1 MIKCKAYDVLYYINE
16 LEQENETLKQT
27 HDYDLKMIDEVK
39 SSSAKVL
46 QENRQLKEKYRVRS
60 KAYNAILLENAN
72 LEEQLKNEK
81 KIKIEHWKPTPD
93 DLLEMLNQELLNQ
106 LKQRDEVIDE
116 AINKC
121 ELEIRASSYQY
132 EKNHKQQELCYKV
145 AHERIMEILNN
156 KGDNK

>member
-1 MIKCKAYDVLYYINE
+1 MNE
-16 LEQENETLKQT
+16 MNRKSIFMTGLRNKVSYVFTNK
-27 HDYDLKMIDEVK
+27 DLKEVETIIDFY
-39 SSSAKVL
+39 
-46 QENRQLKEKYRVRS
+46 EK
-60 KAYNAILLENAN
+60 
-72 LEEQLKNEK
+72 
-81 KIKIEHWKPTPD
+81 H
-93 DLLEMLNQELLNQ
+93 

>member
-1 MIKCKAYDVLYYINE
+1 MIDKIIELFEKGYCNDCNE
-16 LEQENETLKQT
+16 LNCLGGEPSSKIVAKAIKKLQQENETLKQT

-39 SSSAKVL
+39 RNSAELL
-46 QENRQLKEKYRVRS
+46 QENRRLKE
-60 KAYNAILLENAN
+60 
-72 LEEQLKNEK
+72 
-81 KIKIEHWKPTPD
+81 
-93 DLLEMLNQELLNQ
+93 Q

-145 AHERIMEILNN
+145 AHERIMEILNKY
-156 KGDNK
+156 KGDKK

>member
-1 MIKCKAYDVLYYINE
+1 
-16 LEQENETLKQT
+16 
-27 HDYDLKMIDEVK
+27 MIDEVK
-39 SSSAKVL
+39 RNSAELL
-46 QENRQLKEKYRVRS
+46 QENRRLKE
-60 KAYNAILLENAN
+60 
-72 LEEQLKNEK
+72 
-81 KIKIEHWKPTPD
+81 
-93 DLLEMLNQELLNQ
+93 Q

-145 AHERIMEILNN
+145 AHERIMEILNKY